1 MIAAPTRENLTAYT
15 ATTIRAAHAVHQCSA
30 PQTRQ
35 TITIG
40 GAPAQ
45 LLTMQ
50 CVAGSGS
57 LVETAVTIH
66 AGTAF
71 VLTAQN
77 QAGAVANH
85 RADRAA
91 FRNFLAGIRLQW

>member
-1 MIAAPTRENLTAYT
+1 VLTGDGIAMRSQSITGCLAD
-15 ATTIRAAHAVHQCSA
+15 TTTGGVKQKRLM
-30 PQTRQ
+30 R
-35 TITIG
+35 G

-77 QAGAVANH
+77 QAGAIANH

-91 FRNFLAGIRLQW
+91 FRNFLAGIRLQR